1 MSSKLEQIT
10 KCWWTSVLDTF
21 VRMTRYNISFSR
33 VLRKDTKW
41 VTKQVEIQEND
52 EIEEDKKA
60 FGMNK
65 HIEAQNNLEN
75 ATWHKIKDP
84 KTKKGKHL

>member
-1 MSSKLEQIT
+1 M
-10 KCWWTSVLDTF
+10 
-21 VRMTRYNISFSR
+21 
-33 VLRKDTKW
+33 LRKDTKW

-84 KTKKGKHL
+84 KTKKDKHL